1 MSFLG
6 FKKKP
11 TSSLHS
17 HESSKQAYG
26 TTRTM
31 GVRNQPAPEVEICT
45 LLQCIALEYIV
56 GNTWKTAVQRLKQRG
71 FHQLSRKKNRITHVQ
86 DHQERNL

>member
-1 MSFLG
+1 
-6 FKKKP
+6 
-11 TSSLHS
+11 
-17 HESSKQAYG
+17 
-26 TTRTM
+26 M

>member
-11 TSSLHS
+11 TSGLHS

-31 GVRNQPAPEVEICT
+31 GVCNQPAPEVEICT

-56 GNTWKTAVQRLKQRG
+56 GNTWKTAVQRLKQ
-71 FHQLSRKKNRITHVQ
+71 
-86 DHQERNL
+86 

>member
-17 HESSKQAYG
+17 HESSKQEGALHVG
-26 TTRTM
+26 QPETI
-31 GVRNQPAPEVEICT
+31 GVPNQPSPEVEICT
-45 LLQCIALEYIV
+45 LLQCIAREYIA
-56 GNTWKTAVQRLKQRG
+56 GNTWKTAVQRLKQWG
-71 FHQLSRKKNRITHVQ
+71 
-86 DHQERNL
+86 